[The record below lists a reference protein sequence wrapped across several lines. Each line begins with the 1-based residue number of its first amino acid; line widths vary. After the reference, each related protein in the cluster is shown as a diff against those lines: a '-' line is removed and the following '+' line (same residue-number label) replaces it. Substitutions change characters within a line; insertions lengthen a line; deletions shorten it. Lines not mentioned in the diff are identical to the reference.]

1 MKKEKYIIERKNK
14 KNHYLQVY
22 INFKDASGKKQIY
35 NRNINVA
42 EYISPKEAMQAA
54 IIIRDN
60 ALREINTGTLV
71 KHVPTVEELYYQT
84 KKLFNISIKTWK
96 RHETTYKNSIKKYE
110 NREITS
116 IKPIDVQESINDSIN
131 NYSLEATQRVLS
143 LWRQIYKAAAMND
156 ILVADKTVA
165 ITIPKSKAP
174 AKQQKKVLISDEDFK
189 QFIEYLEETSKY
201 VRDPIGRFRRTRIIY
216 MLKIMFYTGIRPSEC
231 FALTKSDI
239 NLITNEITIN
249 KAIGSTTT
257 KTRQVISTKT
267 TQSIRTVPI
276 SDNLKP
282 LLLKMFDEIKEE
294 HLFYDYDGLPF
305 ETSFL
310 SQFISRTSNRIGI
323 KFNMYMLR
331 HRMATDLIQSNTSAR
346 TVQDILGHATYKQS
360 VGYARSSD
368 EDRKTAIDNRK
379 LS

>member
-14 KNHYLQVY
+14 RNHYLQVY
-22 INFKDASGKKQIY
+22 INFKDISGSKRIY
-35 NRNINVA
+35 SRNINVA
-42 EYISPKEAMQAA
+42 EYVSPKDAMQAA

-60 ALREINTGTLV
+60 ALREINTGTLI
-71 KHVPTVEELYYQT
+71 KYVPTVGELYRQT
-84 KKLFNISIKTWK
+84 KNLFNISVKTWK
-96 RHETTYKNSIKKYE
+96 RHETTFKNSIKKYE

-116 IKPIDVQESINDSIN
+116 IKPIDVQESINESIN

-165 ITIPKSKAP
+165 VTIPKSKAP

-201 VRDPIGRFRRTRIIY
+201 VRDPIGRFRRIRIIY
-216 MLKIMFYTGIRPSEC
+216 MLKIMFFTGIRPSEC

-239 NLITNEITIN
+239 NLITDEITIN
-249 KAIGSTTT
+249 KAIGSTSA

-305 ETSFL
+305 ETSFI

-346 TVQDILGHATYKQS
+346 TVQDILGHASYKQS

>member
-14 KNHYLQVY
+14 RNHYLQVY
-22 INFKDASGKKQIY
+22 INFKDISGSKQIY
-35 NRNINVA
+35 SRNINVA
-42 EYISPKEAMQAA
+42 EYISPKDAMQAA

-60 ALREINTGTLV
+60 ALREINTGTLI
-71 KHVPTVEELYYQT
+71 KYVPTVGELYRQT
-84 KKLFNISIKTWK
+84 KNLFNISVKTWK
-96 RHETTYKNSIKKYE
+96 RHETTFKNSIKKYE

-116 IKPIDVQESINDSIN
+116 IKPIDVQESINESIN

-165 ITIPKSKAP
+165 VTIPKSKAP

-201 VRDPIGRFRRTRIIY
+201 VRDSIGRFRRIRIIY
-216 MLKIMFYTGIRPSEC
+216 MLKIMFFTGIRPSEC

-239 NLITNEITIN
+239 NLITDEITIN
-249 KAIGSTTT
+249 KAIGSTSA

-305 ETSFL
+305 ETSFI

-346 TVQDILGHATYKQS
+346 TVQDILGHASYKQS

>member
-1 MKKEKYIIERKNK
+1 MKKEKYIIERKIK
-14 KNHYLQVY
+14 RNHYLQVY
-22 INFKDASGKKQIY
+22 INFKDISGSKRIY
-35 NRNINVA
+35 SRNINVA
-42 EYISPKEAMQAA
+42 EYVSPKDAMQAA
-54 IIIRDN
+54 ITIRDN
-60 ALREINTGTLV
+60 ALREINTGTLI
-71 KHVPTVEELYYQT
+71 KYVPTVGELYRQT
-84 KKLFNISIKTWK
+84 KNLFNISVKTWK
-96 RHETTYKNSIKKYE
+96 RHETTFKNSIKKYE

>member
-14 KNHYLQVY
+14 RNHYLQVY
-22 INFKDASGKKQIY
+22 INFKDISGNKQIY
-35 NRNINVA
+35 SRNINVA
-42 EYISPKEAMQAA
+42 EYVSPKDAMQAA

-60 ALREINTGTLV
+60 ALREINTGTLI
-71 KHVPTVEELYYQT
+71 KHVPTVGELYHQT
-84 KKLFNISIKTWK
+84 KNLFNISVKTWK
-96 RHETTYKNSIKKYE
+96 RHETTYKNSLKKYE

-116 IKPIDVQESINDSIN
+116 IKPIDVQESINESIN
-131 NYSLEATQRVLS
+131 SYSLEATQRVLS

-165 ITIPKSKAP
+165 VTIPKSKAP
-174 AKQQKKVLISDEDFK
+174 VRQQKKVLISDEDFK

-201 VRDPIGRFRRTRIIY
+201 VRDPIGRFRRIRIIY
-216 MLKIMFYTGIRPSEC
+216 MLKIMFFTGIRPSEC

-239 NLITNEITIN
+239 NLITDEITIN
-249 KAIGSTTT
+249 KAIGSTSA

-267 TQSIRTVPI
+267 TQSIRTIPI

-294 HLFYDYDGLPF
+294 NLFYDYDGLPF
-305 ETSFL
+305 ETSFI

-346 TVQDILGHATYKQS
+346 TVQDILGHASYKQS

>member
-14 KNHYLQVY
+14 RNHYLQVY
-22 INFKDASGKKQIY
+22 INFKDISGNKQIY
-35 NRNINVA
+35 SRNINVA
-42 EYISPKEAMQAA
+42 DYVSPKDAMQAA

-60 ALREINTGTLV
+60 ALREINTGTLI
-71 KHVPTVEELYYQT
+71 KHVPTVGELYHQT
-84 KKLFNISIKTWK
+84 KNLFNISVKTWK

-131 NYSLEATQRVLS
+131 SYSLEATQRVLS

-165 ITIPKSKAP
+165 VTIPKSKTP
-174 AKQQKKVLISDEDFK
+174 ARQQKKVLISDEDFK
-189 QFIEYLEETSKY
+189 QFVEYLEETSKY

-310 SQFISRTSNRIGI
+310 SQFISRISNRIGI

>member
-1 MKKEKYIIERKNK
+1 
-14 KNHYLQVY
+14 
-22 INFKDASGKKQIY
+22 
-35 NRNINVA
+35 
-42 EYISPKEAMQAA
+42 MQAA

-60 ALREINTGTLV
+60 ALREINTGTLI
-71 KHVPTVEELYYQT
+71 KHVPTVGELYHQT
-84 KKLFNISIKTWK
+84 KKLFNISVKTWK

-131 NYSLEATQRVLS
+131 NHSLEATQRVLS

-174 AKQQKKVLISDEDFK
+174 AKQQKKVLINDEDFK

>member
-22 INFKDASGKKQIY
+22 INFKDISGNKQIY
-35 NRNINVA
+35 SRNINVA
-42 EYISPKEAMQAA
+42 EYVSPKEAMQVA
-54 IIIRDN
+54 IIVRDN
-60 ALREINTGTLV
+60 ALREINTGTLI
-71 KHVPTVEELYYQT
+71 KHVPTVGELYHQT
-84 KKLFNISIKTWK
+84 KNLFNISVKTWK
-96 RHETTYKNSIKKYE
+96 RHETTFKNSLKKYE
-110 NREITS
+110 NKEITS
-116 IKPIDVQESINDSIN
+116 IKPIDVQESINESIN

-165 ITIPKSKAP
+165 VTIPKSKAP

-201 VRDPIGRFRRTRIIY
+201 VRDPIGRFRRIRIIY
-216 MLKIMFYTGIRPSEC
+216 MLKIMFFTGIRPSEC

-239 NLITNEITIN
+239 NLITDEITIN
-249 KAIGSTTT
+249 KAIGSTTS

-267 TQSIRTVPI
+267 THSIRTVPI

-294 HLFYDYDGLPF
+294 HIFYDYDGLPF
-305 ETSFL
+305 ETSFI

-346 TVQDILGHATYKQS
+346 TVQDILGHASYKQS

>member
-14 KNHYLQVY
+14 RNHYLQVY
-22 INFKDASGKKQIY
+22 INFKDISGSKRIY
-35 NRNINVA
+35 SRNINVA
-42 EYISPKEAMQAA
+42 EYVSPKDAMQAA
-54 IIIRDN
+54 IIVRDN
-60 ALREINTGTLV
+60 ALREINTGTLI
-71 KHVPTVEELYYQT
+71 KYVPTVGELYRQT
-84 KKLFNISIKTWK
+84 KNLFNISVKTWK
-96 RHETTYKNSIKKYE
+96 RHETTFKNSIKKYE

-174 AKQQKKVLISDEDFK
+174 ARKQKKVLISDEDFK
-189 QFIEYLEETSKY
+189 QFVEYLEETSKY

-231 FALTKSDI
+231 FALTRDDI
-239 NLITNEITIN
+239 NLITGDITIN
-249 KAIGSTTT
+249 KAIGSTQN
-257 KTRQVISTKT
+257 KVRQVISTKT

-282 LLLKMFDEIKEE
+282 ILLKMFDEIKEE
-294 HLFYDYDGLPF
+294 HLFYDHDGLPF

-310 SQFISRTSNRIGI
+310 SQFISRISNRIGI

-346 TVQDILGHATYKQS
+346 TVQDILGHASYKQS

-368 EDRKTAIDNRK
+368 EDRKMAIDNRK

>member
-14 KNHYLQVY
+14 RNHYLQVY
-22 INFKDASGKKQIY
+22 INFKDISGNKQIY
-35 NRNINVA
+35 SRNINVA

-60 ALREINTGTLV
+60 ALREINIGTLI
-71 KHVPTVEELYYQT
+71 KHVLTVGELYHQT
-84 KKLFNISIKTWK
+84 KNLFNISVKTWK

-131 NYSLEATQRVLS
+131 SYSLEATQRVLS

-165 ITIPKSKAP
+165 VTIPKSKTP
-174 AKQQKKVLISDEDFK
+174 AKKQKKVLISDEDFK
-189 QFIEYLEETSKY
+189 QFVEYLEETSKY

-231 FALTKSDI
+231 FALTRDDI
-239 NLITNEITIN
+239 NLITSEITVN

-282 LLLKMFDEIKEE
+282 ILLKMFDEIKEE
-294 HLFYDYDGLPF
+294 HLFYDHDGLPF

-346 TVQDILGHATYKQS
+346 TVQDILGHASYKQS

-368 EDRKTAIDNRK
+368 EDRKIAIDNRK

>member
-1 MKKEKYIIERKNK
+1 
-14 KNHYLQVY
+14 
-22 INFKDASGKKQIY
+22 
-35 NRNINVA
+35 
-42 EYISPKEAMQAA
+42 MQAA

-116 IKPIDVQESINDSIN
+116 IKPIDVQESINESIN

-165 ITIPKSKAP
+165 VTIPKSKAP

-201 VRDPIGRFRRTRIIY
+201 VRDSIGRFRRIRIIY
-216 MLKIMFYTGIRPSEC
+216 MLKIMFFTGIRPSEC

-239 NLITNEITIN
+239 NLITNSITIN
-249 KAIGSTTT
+249 KAIGSTSV

-276 SDNLKP
+276 SKDLKP
-282 LLLKMFDEIKEE
+282 IIMRMIDEIKEE
-294 HLFYDYDGLPF
+294 HLFYDHDGLPF

-310 SQFISRTSNRIGI
+310 SQFISRISNRIGI

>member
-14 KNHYLQVY
+14 RNHYLQVY
-22 INFKDASGKKQIY
+22 INFKDISGNKQIY
-35 NRNINVA
+35 SRNINVA
-42 EYISPKEAMQAA
+42 DYVSPKDAMQAA

-60 ALREINTGTLV
+60 ALREINTGTLI
-71 KHVPTVEELYYQT
+71 KHVPTVGELYHQT
-84 KKLFNISIKTWK
+84 KNLFNNSVKTWK

-131 NYSLEATQRVLS
+131 SYSLEATQRVLS

-165 ITIPKSKAP
+165 VTIPKSKTP
-174 AKQQKKVLISDEDFK
+174 ARQQKKVLISDEDFK
-189 QFIEYLEETSKY
+189 QFVEYLEETSKY

-310 SQFISRTSNRIGI
+310 SQFISRISNRIGI

-346 TVQDILGHATYKQS
+346 TVQDILGHASYKQS

>member
-14 KNHYLQVY
+14 RNHYLQVY
-22 INFKDASGKKQIY
+22 INFKDISGSKRIY
-35 NRNINVA
+35 SRNINVA
-42 EYISPKEAMQAA
+42 EYVSPKDAMQAA
-54 IIIRDN
+54 IIVRDN
-60 ALREINTGTLV
+60 ALREINTGTLI
-71 KHVPTVEELYYQT
+71 KYVPTVGELYRQT
-84 KKLFNISIKTWK
+84 KNLFNISVKTWK
-96 RHETTYKNSIKKYE
+96 RHETTFKNSIKKYE

>member
-14 KNHYLQVY
+14 RNHYLQVY
-22 INFKDASGKKQIY
+22 INFKDISGSKRIY
-35 NRNINVA
+35 SRNINVA
-42 EYISPKEAMQAA
+42 EYVSPKDAMQAA

-60 ALREINTGTLV
+60 ALREINTGTLI
-71 KHVPTVEELYYQT
+71 KYIPTVGELYRQT
-84 KKLFNISIKTWK
+84 KNLFNISVKTWK
-96 RHETTYKNSIKKYE
+96 RHETTFKNSIKKYE

-276 SDNLKP
+276 SDNLNP